1 LIGPEFERLLFN
13 HFVSSSRLSGMKGV
27 PIFISIVVLAGST
40 LFGQQPAQPQQPPQ
54 QRPQPNGPVGEGP
67 GQPQP
72 PAPAGPLGPKPATPA
87 QNVVAVPVPMAPPKP
102 NGPVQKSLV
111 RITATEVAPDYRAP
125 WNAGM
130 LGRGV
135 GAGFVIEGNRI
146 MTNAH
151 VVSNSRYLTVER
163 DGDPNKYP
171 AKVMFIAHDC
181 DLALITVDSP
191 SFYKNMLPLKFGG
204 IPELES
210 TVSAYGYPIGGER
223 MSVTTGIVSRIDFQL
238 YTHSSIDQH
247 LAIQISAQINP
258 GNSGGP
264 VMQNTKVV
272 GVAFQGYSGD
282 VAQGVAYMV
291 PTPVINRFLKDVS
304 DGRYDGYVDLGITY
318 GKLQNPAQRK
328 FLGLKDDG
336 RGVLVETVVA
346 AGPCA
351 KILQP
356 GDVLFSIDNHPIASD
371 GNVEL
376 EGERVEMPEVVERKF
391 KRDSVKFDIWR
402 DKQSTSGSV
411 QLDTVPPYLMQSH
424 KYDVRPRYVVYGG
437 LLFQPLSLDLLEA
450 YQPTDLRLRH
460 FFDFYV
466 IDQIYLE
473 HPDVIVLTNILPD
486 PINTYL
492 APYRG
497 GIVDQINGKKIHTLE
512 ELTKVLAEP
521 ADRFVIDMIGDGPP
535 LVLDPKQVEAARER
549 IRQRYNV
556 VREQN
561 LQEQPTAKTPDQQ
574 AKI

>member
-1 LIGPEFERLLFN
+1 
-13 HFVSSSRLSGMKGV
+13 
-27 PIFISIVVLAGST
+27 
-40 LFGQQPAQPQQPPQ
+40 
-54 QRPQPNGPVGEGP
+54 
-67 GQPQP
+67 
-72 PAPAGPLGPKPATPA
+72 
-87 QNVVAVPVPMAPPKP
+87 
-102 NGPVQKSLV
+102 
-111 RITATEVAPDYRAP
+111 
-125 WNAGM
+125 M
-130 LGRGV
+130 LGRGI
-135 GAGFVIEGNRI
+135 GAGFVIDGNRI

-171 AKVMFIAHDC
+171 AKVLFVAHDC
-181 DLALITVDSP
+181 DLALITVDSAN
-191 SFYKNMLPLKFGG
+191 FYKNMVPLKFGG

-247 LAIQISAQINP
+247 LAVQISAQINP

-264 VMQNTKVV
+264 VMQNAKVV

-304 DGRYDGYVDLGITY
+304 KGHYDGYVDLGMTY
-318 GKLQNPAQRK
+318 AKLQNPAQRK
-328 FLGLKDDG
+328 YLGLKDDG
-336 RGVLVETVVA
+336 RGVMVETVVQ

-351 KILQP
+351 KILRP
-356 GDVLFSIDNHPIASD
+356 GDVLLSIDNHPIASD

-391 KRDSVKFDIWR
+391 KHNNVKFEIWR
-402 DKQSTSGSV
+402 DKQSTAGSV
-411 QLDTVPPYLMQSH
+411 QLDMVPPYLMQSH
-424 KYDVRPRYVVYGG
+424 RYDVRPRYVVYGG

-466 IDQIYLE
+466 IDQLYLE

-521 ADRFVIDMIGDGPP
+521 AERFVIDMIGDGPP

-549 IRQRYNV
+549 IRMRYNV

-561 LQEQPTAKTPDQQ
+561 LQEQPTAKTPDLQT
-574 AKI
+574 KT